1 MMTHATHTD
10 HACIQ
15 SGAAA
20 CLDSEHITPFL
31 SLSLFSLAQ
40 FDASER
46 LSGWKKDG
54 EREQGKKWLMKDG
67 ETIEGEKR
75 KEIFK

>member
-15 SGAAA
+15 SDAAP
-20 CLDSEHITPFL
+20 CLDSEHVTPFL
-31 SLSLFSLAQ
+31 SLSFLSSA
-40 FDASER
+40 FDAQRVE
-46 LSGWKKDG
+46 DG

-67 ETIEGEKR
+67 ETTEGEKI